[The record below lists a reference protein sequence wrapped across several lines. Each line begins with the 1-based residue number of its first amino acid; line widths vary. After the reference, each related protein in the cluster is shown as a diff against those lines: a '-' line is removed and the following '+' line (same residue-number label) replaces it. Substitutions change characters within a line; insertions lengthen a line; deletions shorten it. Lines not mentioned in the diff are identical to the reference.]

1 MSSVPS
7 VTSVTSITSLSA
19 TDAINRA
26 RDMTQRA
33 AGVGIELRQGEPSFA
48 DRLKDSLGAVAD
60 AQSDAAQLVRDF
72 ETGKE
77 TDLTKVMVSQQVSS
91 LGFQLTLN
99 VRNKA
104 LSAYRDVMNMPV

>member
-1 MSSVPS
+1 MSSLKPIAS
-7 VTSVTSITSLSA
+7 VSSLSA
-19 TDAINRA
+19 TDALNRA
-26 RDMTQRA
+26 REMSQKA
-33 AGVGIELRQGEPSFA
+33 IGGVQDVSRDVTSFA
-48 DRLKDSLGAVAD
+48 DRMRESLDSVAN
-60 AQSDAAQLVRDF
+60 AQTEAAQLVQDF

-104 LSAYRDVMNMPV
+104 LSAYKDIMNMPV

>member
-1 MSSVPS
+1 MSSLKPI
-7 VTSVTSITSLSA
+7 TSVSSLSA
-19 TDAINRA
+19 TDALNRA
-26 RDMTQRA
+26 REMTQKA
-33 AGVGIELRQGEPSFA
+33 VGGVQDVSRDVTSFA
-48 DRLKDSLGAVAD
+48 DRLRESLDSVAN
-60 AQSDAAQLVRDF
+60 AQTEAAQLVRDF

-104 LSAYRDVMNMPV
+104 LSAYKDIMNMPV

>member
-1 MSSVPS
+1 MTSLKPL
-7 VTSVTSITSLSA
+7 TSVSSISA
-19 TDAINRA
+19 PDALNRSREMA
-26 RDMTQRA
+26 KMA
-33 AGVGIELRQGEPSFA
+33 AGGVQDISRDVTSFA
-48 DRLKDSLGAVAD
+48 DRLRESLDSVAN
-60 AQSDAAQLVRDF
+60 AQNEAAKLVRDF

-104 LSAYRDVMNMPV
+104 LSAYKDIMNMPV

>member
-1 MSSVPS
+1 MNRIDP
-7 VTSVTSITSLSA
+7 ITSTMSLNA
-19 TDAINRA
+19 ADAINRA
-26 RDMTQRA
+26 QEMTARA
-33 AGVGIELRQGEPSFA
+33 SGAMPAIPSNEQSFA
-48 DRLKDSLGAVAD
+48 DRLKESLDTVANS
-60 AQSDAAQLVRDF
+60 QSEAAQLIRDF

-104 LSAYRDVMNMPV
+104 LTAYKDIMNMPV

>member
-1 MSSVPS
+1 
-7 VTSVTSITSLSA
+7 
-19 TDAINRA
+19 
-26 RDMTQRA
+26 
-33 AGVGIELRQGEPSFA
+33 
-48 DRLKDSLGAVAD
+48 AD

>member
-1 MSSVPS
+1 MNRIDP
-7 VTSVTSITSLSA
+7 ITSTMSLNA

-26 RDMTQRA
+26 QDMTARA
-33 AGVGIELRQGEPSFA
+33 SGVMPVTPSNEPSFS
-48 DRLKDSLGAVAD
+48 DRMRQSLDTVAN
-60 AQSDAAQLVRDF
+60 AQTDAAQLIRDF

-77 TDLTKVMVSQQVSS
+77 TDLTKVMIAQQVSS

-104 LSAYRDVMNMPV
+104 LTAYKDIMNMPV